1 VNKPANP
8 AVESKAVAVTFFE
21 DRAEVTRRA
30 EAQVGDGRQWVRIS
44 GPTLYLDDRS
54 VQARVTRGNAKVLA
68 ARAIRQVRHIPREND
83 ARLEELRAALEKM
96 NKVEQ
101 HLLRDT
107 ERSNQRRNQV
117 NGMLNSVVN
126 SLSQVP
132 DFSKVG
138 AEAWQSSLEALIKED
153 EAEFERGLG
162 LTFELEDARRKSA
175 NTRGQLQFGAGA
187 SSLFEAFIEVQLES
201 DTADSVELEVI
212 YRTPCALW
220 RPEHLAT
227 LNTDARNAAAGEVLL
242 TSWGTV
248 WQRTNEDWK
257 DIEVRFSTAR
267 PAQIAE
273 PPMVE
278 DDHLQRRKKTPEERK
293 KVVVE
298 MREQSVAD
306 TGGAR
311 QAPQMPG
318 VDDGG
323 VPLEFVPKGH
333 FDIPSNGQP
342 TRVEIG
348 TQKMPAAISRVLM
361 PERTALVHLKAKST
375 WPGPHPLL
383 AGPLRVARGASLV
396 GRARTGFVGAGEGFE
411 IGFGADD
418 GLRCKRNTH
427 EEREQAA
434 ITGTQTIK
442 RTVTLY
448 LSNLSSEVRA
458 AELTER
464 VPVSEIEGLEIKLGD
479 LPGWQPDPKDGY
491 LKRQVSVQPRANETL
506 TFKYEIK
513 AAKNVQL
520 PF

>member
-1 VNKPANP
+1 MNNSKPA
-8 AVESKAVAVTFFE
+8 VDSKAVAVTFFE

-30 EAQVGDGRQWVRIS
+30 GASIAEGRHWVRVCGATI
-44 GPTLYLDDRS
+44 YLDDRS
-54 VQARVTRGNAKVLA
+54 VQARVASGGAKVLA
-68 ARAIRQVRHIPREND
+68 ARVARQLRHIPRENN
-83 ARLEELRAALEKM
+83 ARLDELRQKLEKIQQR
-96 NKVEQ
+96 EQ
-101 HLLRDT
+101 HLQR
-107 ERSNQRRNQV
+107 EGNRCSQRRNQL
-117 NGMLNSVVN
+117 NGMLH
-126 SLSQVP
+126 SLITNLAQVP

-138 AEAWQSSLEALIKED
+138 PEAWQTSLDALIKED
-153 EAEFERGLG
+153 EAEFLRGLDT
-162 LTFELEDARRKSA
+162 LFATEDAHREGA
-175 NTRGQLQFGAGA
+175 NTRGQLQFGAGTSA
-187 SSLFEAFIEVQLES
+187 LFECFVEVQLES
-201 DTADSVELEVI
+201 ATADDVELEI
-212 YRTPCALW
+212 SYRTPCALW

-227 LNTDARNAAAGEVLL
+227 LSADAKNPAAGEVVI

-257 DIEVRFSTAR
+257 DVEVRFSTAR

-273 PPMVE
+273 PPLVQ
-278 DDHLQRRKKTPEERK
+278 DDHLTRRKKTPEEKK

-298 MREQSVAD
+298 MREETIAD

-323 VPLEFVPKGH
+323 VPLEFKPKGR

-342 TRVEIG
+342 TRVEIS
-348 TQKMPAAISRVLM
+348 TSRMAAAVSRVLM
-361 PERTALVHLKAKST
+361 PERTALVHLKAKAT

-396 GRARTGFVGAGEGFE
+396 GRARTGFVGAGESFDL
-411 IGFGADD
+411 GFGADD
-418 GLRCKRNTH
+418 GLRCKRSTH
-427 EEREQAA
+427 EDREQAA

-448 LSNLSSEVRA
+448 LSNLAGEARA

-464 VPVSEIEGLEIKLGD
+464 VPVSEIEGLEIKLTEVQ
-479 LPGWQPDPKDGY
+479 GWQPDPKDGY
-491 LKRQVSVQPRANETL
+491 LKRQISIAPRANETL

>member
-1 VNKPANP
+1 MSNP
-8 AVESKAVAVTFFE
+8 VESKAVSVTFFE

-30 EAQVGDGRQWVRIS
+30 GTPVGEGRHWVRVA
-44 GPTLYLDDRS
+44 GPTIYLDDRS
-54 VQARVTRGNAKVLA
+54 VQARVARGSARVLA
-68 ARAIRQVRHIPREND
+68 ARVVRQLRHIPREND
-83 ARLEELRAALEKM
+83 ARLEELRQRLEKLQGR
-96 NKVEQ
+96 EQ
-101 HLLRDT
+101 EIQRNQN
-107 ERSNQRRNQV
+107 RSGQRRAQV
-117 NGMLNSVVN
+117 DGMLNSVVSN
-126 SLSQVP
+126 LAAVP

-138 AEAWQSSLEALIKED
+138 ADAWQAALEALLKED
-153 EAEFERGLG
+153 EQEFERGMALM
-162 LTFELEDARRKSA
+162 FDYEDARRDST
-175 NTRGQLQFGAGA
+175 NIRGQLQFGAGTSA
-187 SSLFEAFIEVQLES
+187 LFECFIEVQLES
-201 DTADSVELEVI
+201 ATADDVELEVV

-227 LNTDARNAAAGEVLL
+227 LHADAKNPAAGEVVI

-248 WQRTNEDWK
+248 WQRTSEDWM
-257 DIEVRFSTAR
+257 DVAVRFSTAR

-273 PPMVE
+273 PPLVA
-278 DDHLQRRKKTPEERK
+278 DDYLQRRKKTAEEKK

-298 MREQSVAD
+298 VREETIAD

-323 VPLEFVPKGH
+323 VPLEFAPKGR

-348 TQKMPAAISRVLM
+348 STRMAASVARVLM
-361 PERTALVHLKAKST
+361 PERTALVHLKARAT

-383 AGPLRVARGASLV
+383 AGPLRVARGSSLV
-396 GRARTGFVGAGEGFE
+396 GRARTGFVGAGESFD

-418 GLRCKRNTH
+418 GLRCKRNVY

-448 LSNLSSEVRA
+448 LSNLAGEARA

-464 VPVSEIEGLEIKLGD
+464 VPVSEIEGLEIKLTD
-479 LPGWQPDPKDGY
+479 AAGWQPDPKDGY
-491 LKRQVSVQPRANETL
+491 LKRQVSVQPRANDSL
-506 TFKYEIK
+506 IFKYEIK
-513 AAKNVQL
+513 AARNVQL